1 MIGKLL
7 WSGMFR
13 DNPPVFAEYGHTTA
27 AGDWYVW
34 LTEGEYAPIT
44 VAPVG
49 ELPENLQPKEEI
61 EMDLKLLL
69 LSGYVTPGR
78 VLLSGYATS
87 ERETGEHF
95 YLGDKRLRYSFS
107 LQAVGETEE
116 GGGVI
121 GRSITSSMWGEVLL
135 AEEVEMGGKRWYN
148 IGVRGQD
155 GCVRYV
161 AAGDGFGEYGI
172 HVGDELSMYKVA
184 VFGKIK
190 RKEEGA

>member
-78 VLLSGYATS
+78 VCCPVMQLRSGKPGSIFISETNGCATAFRFRPS
-87 ERETGEHF
+87 
-95 YLGDKRLRYSFS
+95 
-107 LQAVGETEE
+107 
-116 GGGVI
+116 
-121 GRSITSSMWGEVLL
+121 GR
-135 AEEVEMGGKRWYN
+135 
-148 IGVRGQD
+148 
-155 GCVRYV
+155 
-161 AAGDGFGEYGI
+161 
-172 HVGDELSMYKVA
+172 
-184 VFGKIK
+184 K
-190 RKEEGA
+190 RKAGE